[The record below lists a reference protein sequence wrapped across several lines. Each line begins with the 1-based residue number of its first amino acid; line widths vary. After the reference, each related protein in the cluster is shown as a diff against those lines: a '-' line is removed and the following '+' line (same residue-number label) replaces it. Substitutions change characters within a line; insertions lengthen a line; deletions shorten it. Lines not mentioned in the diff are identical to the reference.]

1 MIRIAGYLA
10 QIPLLDLTHYTAR
23 PYALSDIQVMK
34 IYTHRLFGPHFYPSV
49 ETTLPPAQWSS
60 VHRTDSPSIYGA
72 ETRILEEVPLPHVD
86 SGSTYMASNA
96 QGHVGRPV
104 ANPRHALISHRPT
117 KRSASPIP
125 GPSTPAKKAR
135 IRTSLPSPPSP
146 PPKPRPPPYSAS
158 SPTFARAYKFGTEDN
173 DPDASWSTFSAAK
186 LGKRTAALGSGANK
200 ARNGPSSGIKKSGAF
215 RLPGVGPGR
224 RAKVGKATDGP
235 SLPPQNEQKRRVI
248 TYLPPPPQMS
258 KAEAGG
264 PSDKETESQHAKR
277 GLHTSTRGRKDS
289 IIECHVLSDSEA
301 KIGASVTAAKHQEL
315 DDNNLGTAVPLTDS
329 DDVTLV
335 GEDHDLYESSPP
347 ATVPFDIDDVC
358 VRYPHVRADLK
369 KVCAFLLYDMI
380 SPCPRDVYV
389 IHREVRID
397 CTLFHIY
404 Q

>member
-1 MIRIAGYLA
+1 M
-10 QIPLLDLTHYTAR
+10 
-23 PYALSDIQVMK
+23 
-34 IYTHRLFGPHFYPSV
+34 
-49 ETTLPPAQWSS
+49 
-60 VHRTDSPSIYGA
+60 
-72 ETRILEEVPLPHVD
+72 
-86 SGSTYMASNA
+86 
-96 QGHVGRPV
+96 
-104 ANPRHALISHRPT
+104 
-117 KRSASPIP
+117 
-125 GPSTPAKKAR
+125 
-135 IRTSLPSPPSP
+135 PSPPSP

-200 ARNGPSSGIKKSGAF
+200 ARNGPSGGIKKSGTF
-215 RLPGVGPGR
+215 KLPGVGLGR
-224 RAKVGKATDGP
+224 RAKLGKASDAP
-235 SLPPQNEQKRRVI
+235 FLPPQHEQKRRVI

-264 PSDKETESQHAKR
+264 PSDKETERRRAKR
-277 GLHTSTRGRKDS
+277 GLHTSTRGRKES

-301 KIGASVTAAKHQEL
+301 KIGTSVTAAKHQEL
-315 DDNNLGTAVPLTDS
+315 DDNNLGTAVPPTDS

-335 GEDHDLYESSPP
+335 GEEHDLYESSPP
-347 ATVPFDIDDVC
+347 ATVPFDIDDVF

-380 SPCPRDVYV
+380 SPCPRDVYA
-389 IHREVRID
+389 IHHEVRID